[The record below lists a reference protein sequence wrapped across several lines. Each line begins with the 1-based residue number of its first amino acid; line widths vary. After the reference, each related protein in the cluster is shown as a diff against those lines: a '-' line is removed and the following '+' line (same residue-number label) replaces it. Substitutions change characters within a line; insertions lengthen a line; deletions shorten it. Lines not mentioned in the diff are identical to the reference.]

1 MYQNFGG
8 VFNGVVLAQG
18 QFSFGGSRNV
28 FVKLQGDKD
37 DLVFPTFG
45 GQLKN
50 PFPGIAKIYAGDL
63 MEFRTDAKGESG
75 EVYLL
80 KTYEVAKNTSS
91 AADTTILI
99 KRDGYRHIPFVGDI
113 LMKAPATIATKG
125 AAYAVTAV
133 EEATDGGIDVWKV
146 TLGTALGDLV
156 AGDIL
161 VEADQSHATEAKMLV
176 QNINAVAPNDYDVFN
191 MPSSG
196 KTTEFDKARYMMT
209 PALAGTM
216 WRHLMS
222 PVPKC
227 CEVYNIA
234 NINGWFR
241 VDGRINRVRE

>member
-8 VFNGVVLAQG
+8 VFRGVVLSQEHG
-18 QFSFGGSRNV
+18 IIGGSRDV

-50 PFPGIAKIYAGDL
+50 PFPGMGKIYAGDL
-63 MEFRTDAKGESG
+63 MEFRTDAKGENP

-80 KTYEVAKNTSS
+80 KTYEVAAATS
-91 AADTTILI
+91 DTTVLI
-99 KRDGYRHIPFVGDI
+99 KRDGFRHVPFAGDI
-113 LMKAPATIATKG
+113 LMKAPATMATAG
-125 AAYAVTAV
+125 AAYTVTAV
-133 EEATDGGIDVWKV
+133 EETVNAGTDVWKL
-146 TLGTALGDLV
+146 TLNTALGSLTE
-156 AGDIL
+156 GDIL
-161 VEADQSHATEAKMLV
+161 VEADKEHATDAKMLV

-196 KTTEFDKARYMMT
+196 KTTDFDKARYFMT
-209 PALAGTM
+209 PAIAGTM
-216 WRHLMS
+216 RKAKMS
-222 PVPKC
+222 PVPAC

-241 VDGRINRVRE
+241 VDARNNRVRE

>member
-8 VFNGVVLAQG
+8 VFRGVVLSQDSI
-18 QFSFGGSRNV
+18 SFGGSRNV

-80 KTYEVAKNTSS
+80 KTYEVAKATS
-91 AADTTILI
+91 DTTVLI

-113 LMKAPATIATKG
+113 LMKEPATMATAG
-125 AAYAVTAV
+125 AAYTVTAV
-133 EEATDGGIDVWKV
+133 EETTDSGADVWKL
-146 TLGTALGDLV
+146 TLNTALGSLI
-156 AGDIL
+156 AGDVL
-161 VEADQSHATEAKMLV
+161 VEADKEHATDAKMLV
-176 QNINAVAPNDYDVFN
+176 QNINAVAPNDFDVFN

-196 KTTEFDKARYMMT
+196 KTTDFDKARYFML

-216 WRHLMS
+216 WKHMMS

-227 CEVYNIA
+227 CDVYNVA

>member
-8 VFNGVVLAQG
+8 VFRGVVLSQG
-18 QFSFGGSRNV
+18 SISFGGSRNV

-80 KTYEVAKNTSS
+80 KTYEVAKATS
-91 AADTTILI
+91 DTTVLI
-99 KRDGYRHIPFVGDI
+99 KRDGYRHIPFIGDI
-113 LMKAPATIATKG
+113 LMKEPATMATAG
-125 AAYAVTAV
+125 AAYTVTAV
-133 EEATDGGIDVWKV
+133 EETTDSGADVWKL
-146 TLGTALGDLV
+146 TLNTALGSLT
-156 AGDIL
+156 AGDVL
-161 VEADQSHATEAKMLV
+161 VEADKEHASEAKMLV

-196 KTTEFDKARYMMT
+196 KTTDFDKTRYFMI

-216 WRHLMS
+216 WKHMMS

-227 CEVYNIA
+227 CDVYNVA

>member
-8 VFNGVVLAQG
+8 VFRGIVLAQG
-18 QFSFGGSRNV
+18 QFGFGGSRNV

-50 PFPGIAKIYAGDL
+50 PFPGIAKIFAGDL
-63 MEFRTDAKGESG
+63 MEFRTDAKGEGG

-80 KTYEVAKNTSS
+80 KTYEVAKATS
-91 AADTTILI
+91 DTTVLI
-99 KRDGYRHIPFVGDI
+99 KRDGYRHIPFVGDV
-113 LMKAPATIATKG
+113 LMKEPATISTAG

-133 EEATDGGIDVWKV
+133 EETTDSGADVWKL
-146 TLGTALGDLV
+146 TLATALGSLQ

-161 VEADQSHATEAKMLV
+161 VEANQSHATDAKMLV

-196 KTTEFDKARYMMT
+196 KTTDFDKARYLMT
-209 PALAGTM
+209 PVIAGTM
-216 WRHLMS
+216 WKHLMS

-227 CEVYNIA
+227 CEVFNTA

-241 VDGRINRVRE
+241 VDARYNRVRE